1 MLSWGSHSMRVSL
14 LCFLLAFVQGC
25 KHLALGIPFQ
35 IKAAI
40 EGEVKGVK
48 ILCEKTLELDR
59 GEWGVMCRAGN
70 NIDVKYRMQ
79 RFNDE
84 QTKVEFLVAKEKNG
98 EQKLI
103 AAPVMIVKDRHP
115 SSSESATHNSN
126 VLIKAERVK

>member
-1 MLSWGSHSMRVSL
+1 MLLWGSHNMRVSL
-14 LCFLLAFVQGC
+14 FCLLLAFVQGC
-25 KHLALGIPFQ
+25 KHFALGIPFQ

-48 ILCEKTLELDR
+48 LQCEKTLELDR
-59 GEWGVMCRAGN
+59 GGWEVMCRAGN

-79 RFNDE
+79 RFNDK

-98 EQKLI
+98 VQKLI
-103 AAPVMIVKDRHP
+103 ASPIMIIKDSHP

-126 VLIKAERVK
+126 ILIKAERVK